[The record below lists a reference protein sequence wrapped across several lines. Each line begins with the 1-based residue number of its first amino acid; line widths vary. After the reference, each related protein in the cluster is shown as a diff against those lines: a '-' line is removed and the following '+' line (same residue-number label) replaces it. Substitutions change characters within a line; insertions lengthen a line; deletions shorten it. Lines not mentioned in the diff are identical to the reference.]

1 MNVRLKYDL
10 PFTAGIYHNGSF
22 YMNNYTLRVL
32 MATVSEDPDD
42 HNTAFERL
50 KYFICNCMEST
61 VFINVDETEQCN
73 QYAQAGLRITPMPG
87 DPVDQLIGIMLYH
100 KLNAVM
106 ENRMVVF
113 ETELSSAMGEYM
125 VYLHSEEENTLGFVQ
140 PNWWTTADLIHSDF
154 VLGNSDNVV
163 SIPQVTEWRDLEL
176 AWADDLDVD
185 LDVDLDNDSSGNI
198 VVFADFKPGNGSK

>member
-32 MATVSEDPDD
+32 MATVSEDPAD

-61 VFINVDETEQCN
+61 VFINADETEQCN
-73 QYAQAGLRITPMPG
+73 QYVQAGLRITTMPG

-106 ENRMVVF
+106 ENRMVVY

-125 VYLHSEEENTLGFVQ
+125 VYLHSEEENTVGYVQ
-140 PNWWTTADLIHSDF
+140 PNWWTTADLVHSDF

-163 SIPQVTEWRDLEL
+163 SIPQVTEWRDLDL

-185 LDVDLDNDSSGNI
+185 LDVELDNDSSGNI
-198 VVFADFKPGNGSK
+198 VVFADFKPSNESK